1 VHDTLLLFGATGD
14 LAARQLFPA
23 LLHLLR
29 DRLLPADFRIVAI
42 ARHAY
47 DSAAFRTWLDEQF
60 DRSED
65 AAVRADLLA
74 RIEYVAIDL
83 ADAAAI
89 APALSSVA
97 RDRRMVSYL
106 ATPPYLF
113 VPITEG
119 LKAAGL
125 LDDPARL
132 VLEKPIG
139 SDLASARAINAA
151 IGACIDEER
160 VFRIDHY
167 LGKAAVQNLIALR
180 FGNTLLEA
188 VWHHRW
194 IESVD
199 ILVAETAGVDGRESY
214 YADYGALRD
223 MVQNHVLQ
231 LLCLIAMEPP
241 SSLAADVLRDEKLKV
256 LRALRPFRAESAPF
270 DSVRGRYEAGL
281 VDGAPVR
288 GFSLH
293 AVNGKEP
300 VETFVALSASIDN
313 WRWAG
318 VPFRL
323 CTGKR
328 LAERV
333 TQVVVTFKPTSHWL
347 FEKPSRERA
356 TPNRLVL
363 RLQPHENIELELMSS
378 LAGPEWGGLQ
388 LESLPL
394 DLSLPAVNRRIAYE
408 RLLLDALNGNS
419 TLFVSKDEVE
429 AAWTWVDSIIA
440 AWREAETPIQPYMA
454 GSWGPSAAASF
465 LPKAPARAIGADRRR
480 RTS

>member
-1 VHDTLLLFGATGD
+1 MHDTLLLFGATGD
-14 LAARQLFPA
+14 LAVRQLFPS

-29 DRLLPADFRIVAI
+29 DRLLPENFRIVAV
-42 ARHAY
+42 ARQAY
-47 DSAAFRTWLDEQF
+47 DEAAFRVWLGERLSGDGA
-60 DRSED
+60 D
-65 AAVRADLLA
+65 APVADLLA
-74 RIEYVAIDL
+74 RIEYVAVDL
-83 ADAAAI
+83 SDTGAIQAA
-89 APALSSVA
+89 LA
-97 RDRRMVSYL
+97 RYAGRASVSYL

-113 VPITEG
+113 VPIAQG

-125 LDDPARL
+125 LEDPSRL

-139 SDLASARAINAA
+139 SDLASARGINAA
-151 IGACIDEER
+151 IDACLGEDRI
-160 VFRIDHY
+160 FRIDHY
-167 LGKAAVQNLIALR
+167 LGKAAVQNLLALR

-241 SSLAADVLRDEKLKV
+241 TSLDAGVLRDEKLKV
-256 LRALRPFRAESAPF
+256 LRALRPFNADSAIK

-288 GFSLH
+288 GFSLQS
-293 AVNGKEP
+293 VQGREP
-300 VETFVALSASIDN
+300 VETFVALRASIDN

-333 TQVVVTFKPTSHWL
+333 TQVVVTFRPTSHWL
-347 FEKPSRERA
+347 FEKPRRERA

-363 RLQPHENIELELMSS
+363 RLQPQENVELELMSS
-378 LAGPEWGGLQ
+378 LAGPEWGALELQ
-388 LESLPL
+388 ALPL
-394 DLSLPAVNRRIAYE
+394 DLSMPTVQRRIAYE

-419 TLFVSKDEVE
+419 TLFVRSDEVE
-429 AAWTWVDSIIA
+429 AAWTWIDSIIA
-440 AWREAETPIQPYMA
+440 AWRESEAPILPYMA
-454 GSWGPSAAASF
+454 GSWGPAPAAAF
-465 LPKAPARAIGADRRR
+465 LPPTQRGAPRERR
-480 RTS
+480 SAP